1 MFKTLVISAL
11 MFFFWACPAAADNSW
26 DLIQAKGRLVV
37 GFDGGYPPL
46 AFYDDQGRPAGFE
59 ADLAVEFARRLG
71 LEVQWLEMPRQ
82 ALIHALYAR
91 KIDCVVS
98 ALPMTKTNKMQVA
111 FSNPYIEDGLVL
123 AVGPHNADIQKPGD
137 IKGKTVAL
145 VKGTKAEDFLKT
157 ADKKPGKTRQYP
169 DLAQAVQALANGDV
183 DAVIALRLPLLRLA
197 GQSEHKFAV
206 LPDLLTKTTYGAAF
220 RRDDSSLKSRIQRTL
235 NQMLTDGAM
244 SAISQRWFATDLYP
258 QEPKPDPGPDPE
270 NQTQ

>member
-1 MFKTLVISAL
+1 LFKTLIMSAL

-37 GFDGGYPPL
+37 GFDGGCPPL

-59 ADLAVEFARRLG
+59 ADLAQEFARRLG
-71 LEVQWLEMPRQ
+71 LEVVWLDLPRE

-91 KIDCVVS
+91 KIDCIVS
-98 ALPMTKTNKMQVA
+98 ALPMTRTNKMQVA
-111 FSNPYIEDGLVL
+111 FSKPYIEDGLVL
-123 AVGPHNADIQKPGD
+123 AVSPDNADIQKPGD

-145 VKGTKAEDFLKT
+145 VKETEAAQFLKNT
-157 ADKKPGKTRQYP
+157 DKKPAKTRQYP

-183 DAVIALRLPLLRLA
+183 DAVIAERLPLLHLA
-197 GQSEHKFAV
+197 GQSEHKFTV
-206 LPDLLTKTTYGAAF
+206 LDDLLTKTPYGAAF
-220 RRDDSSLKSRIQRTL
+220 RKDDSSLKSRIQRTL

-244 SAISQRWFATDLYP
+244 NAISQRWFTTDLYP
-258 QEPKPDPGPDPE
+258 QEPKPEPDPAPE